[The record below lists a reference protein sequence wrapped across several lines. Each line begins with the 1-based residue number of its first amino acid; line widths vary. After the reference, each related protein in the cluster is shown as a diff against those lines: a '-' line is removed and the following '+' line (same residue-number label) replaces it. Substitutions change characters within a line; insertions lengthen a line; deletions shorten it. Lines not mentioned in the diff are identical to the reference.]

1 LNARALLPRLAVA
14 AVLAAAAVRALLTRD
29 RLDLGAIEGELRGRG
44 GWAPAGFVASF
55 ALATVLFVPGSLFGL
70 AGGALFGPV
79 WGTVWNLAGATLGAT
94 LAFLA
99 ARYVASDWVARK
111 TAGRLG
117 QLLDGV
123 QAEGWRFV
131 ALTRL
136 VPLVPLNLL
145 NSALGLTG
153 RIPGARN
160 LPLGELARAPQ
171 GLAGHPIVL
180 VCTTDK
186 RSARAAEV
194 LRGAGLRDV
203 RILRGGMVQ
212 WQRDAAGAGAPTPMR
227 ARP

>member
-1 LNARALLPRLAVA
+1 
-14 AVLAAAAVRALLTRD
+14 
-29 RLDLGAIEGELRGRG
+29 
-44 GWAPAGFVASF
+44 
-55 ALATVLFVPGSLFGL
+55 
-70 AGGALFGPV
+70 
-79 WGTVWNLAGATLGAT
+79 
-94 LAFLA
+94 
-99 ARYVASDWVARK
+99 VARK